1 MSASERLTRILAKL
15 ETLATDPNDPS
26 RTERVLRARAVAAAK
41 VRDEFREPLERL
53 LAFRAAGKLYGV
65 PLESVS
71 AITLIRSMTL
81 LPGVPAAFAG
91 LLNVRGRHVTAID
104 LGAFLEGA
112 RIGDASKAITVV
124 QKDRELALIAEELVG
139 VRDIFENDVQ
149 EVVGLKAGSVVT
161 RLGPDGMQVIDP
173 EALFADTRLGSS
185 RRR

>member
-1 MSASERLTRILAKL
+1 MTASERLTGILAQL
-15 ETLATDPNDPS
+15 EALASDTHDPAS
-26 RTERVLRARAVAAAK
+26 AEKVLRTRAFAAAK
-41 VRDEFREPLERL
+41 VRDEIREPLERL
-53 LAFRAAGKLYGV
+53 LAFRAAGTLYGV

-71 AITLIRSMTL
+71 AVTLIRSMTL

-112 RIGDASKAITVV
+112 RIADASKAITILH
-124 QKDRELALIAEELVG
+124 KDRELALIAEELVG
-139 VRDIFENDVQ
+139 VREIFENDVQ
-149 EVVGLKAGSVVT
+149 QVAGLKAGSVVT

-173 EALFADTRLGSS
+173 NALFADSRLGSS